1 MAQAEVLIVGAGLAG
16 LACAVKLHEKQV
28 PFRILEASDGVGGR
42 VRTDEHEGFL
52 LDRGFQVFLTA
63 YPECFEVLDYA
74 ALDLKTFMP
83 GAMIR
88 LSGDFHKFSDPY
100 RNRGDLLATLTSPIG
115 TFRDKLR
122 MSGLRSRLRRT
133 SEDEILSATR
143 HTTAFL
149 LKGEGFSPRM
159 IDRFFRPFMGGIMLD
174 SSLMPSSRMF
184 EYVFKM
190 MAEGDTA
197 VPAKG
202 MGEIPKQLAAR
213 LPEGSIQLNA
223 RVASIG
229 DRQVTLESG
238 EVIEGSAVVLAC
250 EGPEASRLAPELV
263 PQQRWRGATCLYFSA
278 PVPPV
283 EGPWL
288 VLNGN
293 NQWPINNL
301 AVMSEVS
308 AAYAPEGKS
317 LISVTVLGKPTQ
329 SDEEIQLAVMAQLQR
344 WFGREAK
351 EWQYLKAYRI
361 FHAQPDVMPAPP
373 VERPAQLAP
382 HLFVAGDHRLMP
394 SINFAMVSGRQAAEA
409 VVNLLMPES
418 AAAQPA

>member
-1 MAQAEVLIVGAGLAG
+1 MAQGEVLIIGAGLAG
-16 LACAVKLHEKQV
+16 LSCALQLQEKQI

-52 LDRGFQVFLTA
+52 LDRGFQVLLTA
-63 YPECFEVLDYA
+63 YPECFQVLDYA
-74 ALDLKTFMP
+74 ALDFKPFSP

-88 LSGDFHKFSDPY
+88 LSGAFHKFSDPH
-100 RNRGDLLATLTSPIG
+100 RNRADLIATLTAPIG
-115 TFRDKLR
+115 SFRDKLR
-122 MSGLRSRLRRT
+122 VNSLRSRLRRT

-143 HTTAFL
+143 HTTNFL
-149 LKGEGFSPRM
+149 LKSEGFSPRM

-190 MAEGDTA
+190 MAEGDTV

-223 RVASIG
+223 RVATLG
-229 DRQVTLESG
+229 DREVTLESG
-238 EVIEGSAVVLAC
+238 EVISGSAIVMAC

-263 PQQRWRGATCLYFSA
+263 PAQRWRGATCLYYAASA
-278 PVPPV
+278 PPI

-301 AVMSEVS
+301 AVMSEV
-308 AAYAPEGKS
+308 APAYAPDGRALVS
-317 LISVTVLGKPTQ
+317 ITVLGKPTQ
-329 SDEEIQLAVMAQLQR
+329 SDEEIQLAVLAQLQR
-344 WFGREAK
+344 WFGREAR
-351 EWQYLKAYRI
+351 EWRYLKAYRI
-361 FHAQPDVMPAPP
+361 FHAQPDVIPVPP
-373 VERPAQLAP
+373 VERPSQLGP

-409 VVNLLMPES
+409 VMASLMPE
-418 AAAQPA
+418 AVAVQPA

>member
-16 LACAVKLHEKQV
+16 LACALQLQEKQI

-74 ALDLKTFMP
+74 ALELKNFMP

-100 RNRGDLLATLTSPIG
+100 RNRADLIATLTAPIG
-115 TFRDKLR
+115 SFRDKLR
-122 MSGLRSRLRRT
+122 MSSLRSRLRRA
-133 SEDEILSATR
+133 SEDQILSATR
-143 HTTAFL
+143 HTTNFL

-184 EYVFKM
+184 EYIFKM

-213 LPEGSIQLNA
+213 LPEGSIRLNA
-223 RVASIG
+223 RVASIA
-229 DRQVTLESG
+229 DEAVTLESG
-238 EVIEGSAVVLAC
+238 EVISGSAVVLAC
-250 EGPEASRLAPELV
+250 EGLEASRLAPELI
-263 PQQRWRGATCLYFSA
+263 PAQRWRGATCLYFSA
-278 PVPPV
+278 PAPPL

-293 NQWPINNL
+293 NQWPINNM

-308 AAYAPEGKS
+308 PAYAPAGRA
-317 LISVTVLGKPTQ
+317 LISITVLGKPTQ
-329 SDEEIQLAVMAQLQR
+329 SDEEIQLAVLAQLQR
-344 WFGREAK
+344 WFGREAR
-351 EWQYLKAYRI
+351 EWQYLRAYRI
-361 FHAQPDVMPAPP
+361 FHAQPEVIPVPPA
-373 VERPAQLAP
+373 ESPARLGR

-394 SINFAMVSGRQAAEA
+394 SINFAMVSGRQAGEA
-409 VVNLLMPES
+409 VVAALMPSS